1 MSSGYPQVMP
11 NMYEIGTTVEWKW
24 GANTATGKVA
34 ERFTETVTR
43 TIEGSEIKRNADADN
58 PAYLLEQE
66 DGSRALKSHSELT
79 GRG

>member
-1 MSSGYPQVMP
+1 MTDL
-11 NMYEIGTTVEWKW
+11 YEIGTTVEWKW
-24 GANTATGKVA
+24 GANTATGKIA

-43 TIEGSEIKRNADADN
+43 TIDGTDVKRNADDDN
-58 PAYLLEQE
+58 PAYLVEQD